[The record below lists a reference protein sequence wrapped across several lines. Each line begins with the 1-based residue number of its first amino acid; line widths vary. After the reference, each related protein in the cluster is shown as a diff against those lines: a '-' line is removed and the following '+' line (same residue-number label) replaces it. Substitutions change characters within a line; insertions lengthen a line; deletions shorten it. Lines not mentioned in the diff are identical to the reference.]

1 MLREDKKFNSF
12 DGICT
17 SQPVQSLASD
27 SFLVEEE
34 EIEELEE
41 LREMGKMKEVVM
53 EVDMQMGVMMG
64 EKQSLVGTEKKSSE
78 LQEAP
83 EFLIKTSAPDDIR

>member
-1 MLREDKKFNSF
+1 
-12 DGICT
+12 
-17 SQPVQSLASD
+17 
-27 SFLVEEE
+27 
-34 EIEELEE
+34 
-41 LREMGKMKEVVM
+41 MGEMKEVVM